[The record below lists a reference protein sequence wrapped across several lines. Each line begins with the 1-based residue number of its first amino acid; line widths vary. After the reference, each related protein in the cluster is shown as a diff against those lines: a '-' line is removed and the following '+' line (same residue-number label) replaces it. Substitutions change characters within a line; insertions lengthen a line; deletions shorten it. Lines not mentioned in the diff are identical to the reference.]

1 MHHETRSNDSF
12 VSSLFLI
19 CLFNFRFLLLLVFSC
34 CFFSLFLVL
43 ILVLVLVLILV
54 LVLVLL
60 HLILILVS
68 SYCFLFLFFLFLSQ
82 ILYED
87 IMIAADLTAR
97 IVRCVNL
104 IFTLHYKTVNEV
116 RRFVVVT
123 SLPLS
128 KMVTII

>member
-19 CLFNFRFLLLLVFSC
+19 CLFNFRFLLLLLLVFSC

-43 ILVLVLVLILV
+43 ILVLVLVL
-54 LVLVLL
+54 L

-68 SYCFLFLFFLFLSQ
+68 SFCFLFLLLFLFFLFLSQ

-104 IFTLHYKTVNEV
+104 ILTLHYKTVNEV
-116 RRFVVVT
+116 RRFEVVT